1 MEKFKELIYTFEQN
15 VKQKD
20 EVISS
25 MTEALKKQ
33 VMFPDKFYFL
43 IFGQCGKSV
52 SKPVT
57 VFVYTGR

>member
-1 MEKFKELIYTFEQN
+1 M
-15 VKQKD
+15 KQKD